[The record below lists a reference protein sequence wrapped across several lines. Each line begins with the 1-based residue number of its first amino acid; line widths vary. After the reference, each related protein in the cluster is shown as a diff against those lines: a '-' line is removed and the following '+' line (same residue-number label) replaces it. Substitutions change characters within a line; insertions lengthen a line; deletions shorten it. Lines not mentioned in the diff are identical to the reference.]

1 MPQLEGAQGLCP
13 SGRQRQH
20 SQDARGW
27 TRCWAAAHRGSHAQR
42 HESPSRTSRGA
53 RQLPWRRAHTCSSKT
68 RRRRTCWQDRSA
80 DRRGAAAAAAERVA
94 ARRRVRGSGRE
105 RLTCEAVS
113 VYVSVTD
120 HEFWPVSDTASLMQN
135 TLTVTVW
142 PAAPTCVTA
151 VTTAKFAANVHFHR
165 ISAGDDFS
173 ACRASQQLCQ
183 PVSKRSSKPAS
194 RNLRYWCMLDHHKR
208 GSTSVFTPPSP

>member
-1 MPQLEGAQGLCP
+1 M
-13 SGRQRQH
+13 
-20 SQDARGW
+20 
-27 TRCWAAAHRGSHAQR
+27 
-42 HESPSRTSRGA
+42 
-53 RQLPWRRAHTCSSKT
+53 
-68 RRRRTCWQDRSA
+68 
-80 DRRGAAAAAAERVA
+80 
-94 ARRRVRGSGRE
+94 RGSGRE

-165 ISAGDDFS
+165 L
-173 ACRASQQLCQ
+173 CRRRFLCMHHAE
-183 PVSKRSSKPAS
+183 PAS
-194 RNLRYWCMLDHHKR
+194 SCANQFEEIK
-208 GSTSVFTPPSP
+208 